1 MRNHQILIVRALSGV
16 LAAALVAGCSEKGAT
31 SQATKSAG
39 TKAAVPVVVA
49 TAETKDVPVELRNI
63 GNVEAYSTVVIR
75 SQITGQIVKIHFHE
89 GQEVKAGDMLFTVD
103 PRPAQG
109 ALKQAQADLKKDEA
123 QMVSARLE
131 FERTKKLLES
141 NIGTKDDYD
150 KAQANFQSL
159 QAMVMSDEAS
169 VSRATLNLEF
179 TSIRS
184 PIDGQT
190 GNLQVKEGNI
200 VKAPDD
206 TLVTINQI
214 RPIYVTFSVPEQE
227 LPGIRRRMAETKL
240 MVEAQ
245 LTGDATDSSHGQ
257 LSFID
262 NAVDTTTGR
271 IKLKGTF
278 PNSDNQLWPGQFV
291 QVGLTLNVIKGAT
304 LVPSQAIQGSQSGDF
319 VFVVNSESI
328 VEKRAV
334 ATGLSRGGFTVVE
347 KGVKPGETVVIDGQ
361 LRLAEGSKVV
371 TQVQTGAE
379 SSNKR
384 L

>member
-1 MRNHQILIVRALSGV
+1 
-16 LAAALVAGCSEKGAT
+16 
-31 SQATKSAG
+31 
-39 TKAAVPVVVA
+39 
-49 TAETKDVPVELRNI
+49 
-63 GNVEAYSTVVIR
+63 
-75 SQITGQIVKIHFHE
+75 
-89 GQEVKAGDMLFTVD
+89 
-103 PRPAQG
+103 
-109 ALKQAQADLKKDEA
+109 
-123 QMVSARLE
+123 
-131 FERTKKLLES
+131 
-141 NIGTKDDYD
+141 
-150 KAQANFQSL
+150 
-159 QAMVMSDEAS
+159 MVMSDEAS

-245 LTGDATDSSHGQ
+245 LTGDASDSSHGQ

-319 VFVVNSESI
+319 VFVVNSESV